1 MTRKSTPHGRR
12 LARLSAAGTSR
23 KRDGI
28 TMAKMINTRLTAD
41 EINRIMGPCRA
52 ALQAL
57 REARAT
63 YAQWVVL
70 CTAAHVATAM
80 EDGGVIRGQRCIF
93 TEAETVLDSI
103 GERCG
108 HTAQAW
114 HPSACTGHE
123 LSTLADLVAAHSRQ
137 VHELTYGEYTRAA
150 DLAKAR
156 VASSGG
162 QVFNM
167 EEETQ

>member
-1 MTRKSTPHGRR
+1 MKKTTAHGRR
-12 LARLSAAGTSR
+12 LARLSAAGISI

-28 TMAKMINTRLTAD
+28 TIARMLNTRLSAG
-41 EINRIMGPCRA
+41 EIDRIMGPCRA

-63 YAQWVVL
+63 RSQWVVL
-70 CTAAHVATAM
+70 CTANHVGLAM
-80 EDGGVIRGQRCIF
+80 EDGGVISGQRGIF
-93 TEAETVLDSI
+93 TAAEAVLDSI

-114 HPSACTGHE
+114 RPSACTGHE
-123 LSTLADLVAAHSRQ
+123 LSAMADLLAAHSRQ

-162 QVFNM
+162 KVFDM

>member
-1 MTRKSTPHGRR
+1 MTRKTTPHGRR
-12 LARLSAAGTSR
+12 LARLRAAGTSL

-41 EINRIMGPCRA
+41 EISRIMGPCRA

-57 REARAT
+57 REARAS
-63 YAQWVVL
+63 YSQWVVL
-70 CTAAHVATAM
+70 CTAAHVATAI

-93 TEAETVLDSI
+93 TAAEAALDSI

-108 HTAQAW
+108 NTAQVW
-114 HPSACTGHE
+114 HPRACTGHE
-123 LSTLADLVAAHSRQ
+123 LTALADLVAAHSRQ
-137 VHELTYGEYTRAA
+137 VHELTYGEYSRAA

-162 QVFNM
+162 QVFKM

>member
-1 MTRKSTPHGRR
+1 MTKKTTPHGRR

-28 TMAKMINTRLTAD
+28 TMAKMLNTRLTAD

-63 YAQWVVL
+63 YSQWVVL
-70 CTAAHVATAM
+70 CTASHVATAI
-80 EDGGVIRGQRCIF
+80 EDGGVIRGQRGIF
-93 TEAETVLDSI
+93 TAAEAALDSI

-114 HPSACTGHE
+114 RPSACHGHE
-123 LSTLADLVAAHSRQ
+123 LTALADLVAAHSRQ
-137 VHELTYGEYTRAA
+137 VHELTYSEYARAA

-162 QVFNM
+162 KVFKM